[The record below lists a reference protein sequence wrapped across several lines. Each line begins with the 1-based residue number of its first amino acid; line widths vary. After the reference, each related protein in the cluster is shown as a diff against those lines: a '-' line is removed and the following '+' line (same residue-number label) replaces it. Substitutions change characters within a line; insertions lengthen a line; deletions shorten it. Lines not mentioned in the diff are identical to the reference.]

1 VDLGIDWNFALA
13 LNETSLSLLD
23 RACQDPSDGPWQQIV
38 DVYTPLLRHWLSR
51 LDIQPNDAD
60 DLIQEILLTVAREL
74 RQFAHPGRVGAFR
87 GWLRTILYHRV
98 RDFWR
103 SRRYRPAAT
112 GGTSWAD
119 QLEQLADERSDA
131 SRQWNLEHDR
141 SVMARLL
148 EQVRPRF
155 EPTTWKAFCR
165 QFFDGV
171 RADLVAAELG
181 LSVNSVYVARSR
193 VLGALRCE
201 AAGLI
206 DEVG

>member
-1 VDLGIDWNFALA
+1 
-13 LNETSLSLLD
+13 
-23 RACQDPSDGPWQQIV
+23 
-38 DVYTPLLRHWLSR
+38 
-51 LDIQPNDAD
+51 
-60 DLIQEILLTVAREL
+60 
-74 RQFAHPGRVGAFR
+74 
-87 GWLRTILYHRV
+87 
-98 RDFWR
+98 
-103 SRRYRPAAT
+103 
-112 GGTSWAD
+112 
-119 QLEQLADERSDA
+119 LEQLADERSDA